1 MRPWIRSIL
10 GLCLALLVMPAKA
23 EIVKCVD
30 ASGNVTYSEKSQA
43 KGTCVPVTATISVVP
58 AVKQPTPPTPPQ
70 APQVERDGQRGALQK
85 QIAEREAALAEAKKA
100 LAEQENI
107 RFGNE
112 ANYQRVLDRL
122 KPYQDKVAAIEKEI
136 AQLRETL
143 AKMP

>member
-1 MRPWIRSIL
+1 MRPWIQSIM

-70 APQVERDGQRGALQK
+70 APQVERGGQRGALQK
-85 QIAEREAALAEAKKA
+85 QITEQEAALAEAKKA

-107 RFGNE
+107 RLGNE

>member
-1 MRPWIRSIL
+1 MRPRIRSIL

-23 EIVKCVD
+23 EIVKCLD

-70 APQVERDGQRGALQK
+70 APQVERGGQRGALQK
-85 QIAEREAALAEAKKA
+85 QIAEQEAALAEAKKA

-107 RFGNE
+107 RLGNE